1 MPSRPNTS
9 GSQVS
14 SAVAA
19 LLSVAALTLAL
30 ASVVHFGV
38 VIPLGVTTVHDAF
51 MGAAI
56 PEAVIAVVLGAGAL
70 SVLTHRRAS
79 WPLALGTALFAL
91 LGVLYGLTVTVGGSR
106 TGDVAY
112 HLTLL
117 GILVVT
123 VGLLLT
129 PAARRALRTG

>member
-1 MPSRPNTS
+1 MATTRPT
-9 GSQVS
+9 
-14 SAVAA
+14 
-19 LLSVAALTLAL
+19 
-30 ASVVHFGV
+30 
-38 VIPLGVTTVHDAF
+38 IPLGVTTVRDPF
-51 MGAAI
+51 RGAAI
-56 PEAVIAVVLGAGAL
+56 PEAVIAVFVGLGALG
-70 SVLTHRRAS
+70 VLARWTAS

-91 LGVLYGLTVTVGGSR
+91 LGVVYGLTVTVGGPR

-112 HLTLL
+112 HFTLL